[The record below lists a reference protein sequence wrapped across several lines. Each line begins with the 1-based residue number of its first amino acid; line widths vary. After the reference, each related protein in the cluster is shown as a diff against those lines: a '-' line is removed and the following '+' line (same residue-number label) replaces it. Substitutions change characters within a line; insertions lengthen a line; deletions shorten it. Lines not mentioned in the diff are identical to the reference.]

1 MWAVHFFGKKNLQFR
16 TKVFK
21 LFSLIANQNEWS
33 CISHNLF
40 NMNTFLIIFVY
51 FSFAKFRSMKIDD
64 WKKRLETAVNSI
76 FVRPCAKPN
85 EQKAFIL
92 DQVRD

>member
-1 MWAVHFFGKKNLQFR
+1 MWAVHFFGKKKNLQFR

-76 FVRPCAKPN
+76 FVRP
-85 EQKAFIL
+85 
-92 DQVRD
+92 